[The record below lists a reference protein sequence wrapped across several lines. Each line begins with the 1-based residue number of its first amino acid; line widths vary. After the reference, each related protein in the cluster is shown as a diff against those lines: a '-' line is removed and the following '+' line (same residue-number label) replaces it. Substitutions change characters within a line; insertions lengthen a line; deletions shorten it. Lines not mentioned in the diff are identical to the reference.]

1 MFAGA
6 CLYVWVCLSVH
17 VYVCM
22 FVCACLCVWVSMSE
36 YACVSVSRR
45 KHIKNADN
53 LFSYFCLF
61 VFSKM
66 STMNIYLNRKDNAKK
81 S

>member
-1 MFAGA
+1 
-6 CLYVWVCLSVH
+6 
-17 VYVCM
+17 
-22 FVCACLCVWVSMSE
+22 MSE